1 MSHRARRK
9 KWYQRR
15 RYRAFIF
22 GALVAL
28 LATVLGAGRAH
39 ATPAP
44 PHKRTCDA
52 PVKWDPNLGG
62 GDTTTYIPTY
72 TVDGLKMK
80 TELQLTY
87 PGDGTNA
94 RDRKC
99 PARRRHRFPSRHGVC
114 GPEWD
119 REYLPGGKGDD
130 LFAPWQ
136 LDRRPR
142 HQLLVGTVADPRRQ
156 DPSPGASHRDE
167 SQDHGQLDVREDQA
181 PARSHR
187 LTALSKTATL
197 HHHRCWVAA
206 VNLITYFY

>member
-72 TVDGLKMK
+72 KVDGLKVKPMV
-80 TELQLTY
+80 QFTY
-87 PGDGTNA
+87 PHQVMGQVHVIGNAQHGNIAELHVAMVYVGPDGTETTCQMEKGAASSLHGNWVDDLDTA
-94 RDRKC
+94 YWWVQS
-99 PARRRHRFPSRHGVC
+99 PSRGDRILVQVQVTVFNPKTGVS
-114 GPEWD
+114 
-119 REYLPGGKGDD
+119 
-130 LFAPWQ
+130 
-136 LDRRPR
+136 
-142 HQLLVGTVADPRRQ
+142 RQ
-156 DPSPGASHRDE
+156 FGNIT
-167 SQDHGQLDVREDQA
+167 
-181 PARSHR
+181 R
-187 LTALSKTATL
+187 LRIPL
-197 HHHRCWVAA
+197 
-206 VNLITYFY
+206 

>member
-44 PHKRTCDA
+44 PHKKTCDA

-80 TELQLTY
+80 TELQVTY
-87 PGDGTNA
+87 PHQVMAQTHVIGNA
-94 RDRKC
+94 R
-99 PARRRHRFPSRHGVC
+99 HGDITDFHLAMVYVAPNGTENTC
-114 GPEWD
+114 QVE
-119 REYLPGGKGDD
+119 KGTIYSLHGSWIDD
-130 LFAPWQ
+130 LDTSYWWVQSPTRG
-136 LDRRPR
+136 DRILVQVQVTVTNPR
-142 HQLLVGTVADPRRQ
+142 TMVSWTFGKIK
-156 DPSPGASHRDE
+156 
-167 SQDHGQLDVREDQA
+167 
-181 PARSHR
+181 R
-187 LTALSKTATL
+187 L
-197 HHHRCWVAA
+197 RVP
-206 VNLITYFY
+206 IG